1 MSFLQQ
7 LLRSGVGYTR
17 EGGEIIYNWKDN
29 PSYYILN
36 KIKKTQGRK
45 YVL

>member
-29 PSYYILN
+29 PVLLC
-36 KIKKTQGRK
+36 IKEN
-45 YVL
+45 